1 MNLTKMTRVSIFR
14 NRRRFFLSFFLFL
27 FLFLSL
33 FSKRRRTVCQI
44 LYVQRWLVHRM
55 TNRHGGIRSLASV
68 YLWSDITAADRR
80 AGESDLPLE
89 MAFDRRVVPRID
101 NQGREIIAPIS
112 RGSLFFFSP
121 SPCPSRLNP
130 FPLFLCFP
138 LIPRDR
144 SMRHARTPNI
154 TFVCCSVWGR
164 CMDGDERREWK
175 NFAIFIVLREILNSM
190 IKIIASNNNL
200 GAF

>member
-89 MAFDRRVVPRID
+89 MAFDRRVDCLESTIRAERLLLPFPVD
-101 NQGREIIAPIS
+101 
-112 RGSLFFFSP
+112 LFFFFLP
-121 SPCPSRLNP
+121 HLAPLALT
-130 FPLFLCFP
+130 LFLFFFAF
-138 LIPRDR
+138 LLFRGIDR
-144 SMRHARTPNI
+144 CVTHELQILRS
-154 TFVCCSVWGR
+154 FV
-164 CMDGDERREWK
+164 
-175 NFAIFIVLREILNSM
+175 AIFIVLREILNSM

>member
-55 TNRHGGIRSLASV
+55 TNRHGGIRPLASV

-112 RGSLFFFSP
+112 RGSLFFFLP
-121 SPCPSRLNP
+121 HLA
-130 FPLFLCFP
+130 PLALTLSLFFFAFLLFRG
-138 LIPRDR
+138 IDR
-144 SMRHARTPNI
+144 CVTHELQILRSFVTVFEEGVWMVMREGSGRI
-154 TFVCCSVWGR
+154 LRFSSCWGR
-164 CMDGDERREWK
+164 FCIRWLK
-175 NFAIFIVLREILNSM
+175 
-190 IKIIASNNNL
+190 
-200 GAF
+200 

>member
-1 MNLTKMTRVSIFR
+1 MYRDDSYIGWQTDTEVSGPWQAFIYDPTSPLR
-14 NRRRFFLSFFLFL
+14 TDEPVNR
-27 FLFLSL
+27 
-33 FSKRRRTVCQI
+33 I
-44 LYVQRWLVHRM
+44 YRWKWRSIAASCLES
-55 TNRHGGIRSLASV
+55 TIRAERL
-68 YLWSDITAADRR
+68 L
-80 AGESDLPLE
+80 LP
-89 MAFDRRVVPRID
+89 FPVD
-101 NQGREIIAPIS
+101 
-112 RGSLFFFSP
+112 LFFFSP

-190 IKIIASNNNL
+190 IKIITSNNNL